1 MKKMPIE
8 RARPEIDDGIASVTA
23 ALGDS
28 APAPFF
34 RIPGLSRA
42 EDVEDYVASKGI
54 QTWSADFLA
63 DDWRHVSSTRVFE
76 LAIKRLEAR
85 GRGILLLHDIQART
99 VAALP
104 RILREMKSR
113 GYRIVH
119 VVPATPERPATP
131 TEPQQWQLHPAS
143 ETVATSHWPTVPG
156 FVFTKA
162 DTLPAPALSDL
173 DWQSPQPAGGA
184 APSRAAA
191 WPAHQS
197 LPQNSAAIALPVPA
211 SSVFEIREK
220 RGTAA
225 QEYIPSPLHT
235 ERTVTRHHE
244 TVGVAKAAAADASG
258 SRHAIPGS
266 PAIIPS
272 RLGAA
277 PAGTR

>member
-1 MKKMPIE
+1 
-8 RARPEIDDGIASVTA
+8 
-23 ALGDS
+23 
-28 APAPFF
+28 
-34 RIPGLSRA
+34 
-42 EDVEDYVASKGI
+42 
-54 QTWSADFLA
+54 
-63 DDWRHVSSTRVFE
+63 
-76 LAIKRLEAR
+76 
-85 GRGILLLHDIQART
+85 

-173 DWQSPQPAGGA
+173 DWQSPQPAGRA
-184 APSRAAA
+184 APSRAA

-197 LPQNSAAIALPVPA
+197 LPQDSAATALPVPA

-235 ERTVTRHHE
+235 ERTVIRHHE

-258 SRHAIPGS
+258 SPHAIPGS
-266 PAIIPS
+266 PPIIPS